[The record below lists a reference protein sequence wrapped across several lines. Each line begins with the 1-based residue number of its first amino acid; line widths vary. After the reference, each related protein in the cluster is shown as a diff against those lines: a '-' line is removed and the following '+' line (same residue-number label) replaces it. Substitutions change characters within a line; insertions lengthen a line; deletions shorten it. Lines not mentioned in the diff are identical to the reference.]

1 MATINLNPYDYS
13 RIFNLYED
21 DDGQLYFNLLSDISI
36 DGAIDPNFYT
46 EIFYNSEQN
55 WYDLS
60 FEYYGTTRLWWIIL
74 VANNII
80 NPFTDIQT
88 GDRIKILKK
97 NIVTDILAELNN
109 SADE

>member
-36 DGAIDPNFYT
+36 DGTIDPNFYT

-80 NPFTDIQT
+80 NPFTDIKT